1 MLSKYYHL
9 EEKNSDVFKV
19 DRNIFL
25 STLLEV
31 LREKYEEVKIEQT
44 YPGGTLGIFFELYI
58 GGKRKFVKTH
68 QQGSRYRE
76 NLEKE
81 IEIMSIVYGDI
92 MEIEKIEI
100 EVEGEKYFFMIMDY
114 LLSGMVIE
122 PKEVQK
128 CIKHYQQKLE
138 RKTVKVKYTFEQVLK
153 AGDESLEI
161 LYARKFFTEKLYLRC
176 KESLQRIAQRNI
188 GLFREISHG
197 DLSNVNI
204 MSTQKGVPVV
214 IDWEDSLAA
223 FPEYDYL
230 YWLTFFSQRKY
241 YSSTLFERNGI
252 DKIWGTDIMVLIT
265 IVKSYMSYQNES
277 YRNNK
282 LSFEDRINEIYGM
295 LELK

>member
-25 STLLEV
+25 SALLGV
-31 LREKYEEVKIEQT
+31 LREEYEEVKIERT

-92 MEIEKIEI
+92 MEIEKTEI
-100 EVEGEKYFFMIMDY
+100 EVEGEKYIFLIMDY
-114 LLSGMVIE
+114 LLSGMVNE

-128 CIKHYQQKLE
+128 CIEHYQQKLE

-153 AGDESLEI
+153 AGSESLEI
-161 LYARKFFTEKLYLRC
+161 LYERNFLTEKLYLRC
-176 KESLQRIAQRNI
+176 KESLQRIVHRDI

-204 MSTQKGVPVV
+204 MSTQSGFPVI
-214 IDWEDSLAA
+214 IDWEDSLVA

-241 YSSTLFERNGI
+241 YSSILFERNGI

-295 LELK
+295 LE